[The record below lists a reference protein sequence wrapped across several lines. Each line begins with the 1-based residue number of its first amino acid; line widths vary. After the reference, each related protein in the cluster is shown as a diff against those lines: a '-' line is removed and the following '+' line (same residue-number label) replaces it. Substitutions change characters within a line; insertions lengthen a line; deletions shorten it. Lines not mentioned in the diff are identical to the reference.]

1 MCSKIQT
8 FSYAQVFQNNIL
20 KADLVKNSLGAVKLT
35 IYTSKPY
42 HDSLIVNKK
51 NDFEYVVL
59 MPETSN
65 SIVAKPSLASVS
77 DSVRYIDIKT
87 QQYQDNIKGYTK
99 ITILT
104 TKPIELS
111 PRAEVINTTKYIIND
126 NDYKELLAQAPKK
139 NVVNNNVSKKQSTNL
154 QTALPK
160 KTVTAV
166 SSPVLLKTKQS
177 LPKIESKALP
187 VKSPGVIVKKHVQQN
202 TTTKQ
207 PVQVIKKSNIIKQ
220 NKPAVLKP
228 AVVSKAIAPPV
239 VKKQEP
245 KKLAQ
250 TQTKPQVK
258 AALQAPLVS
267 QNIPKTVSSTA
278 DSVLKTVSNTTPITE
293 SNVVSLSPVET
304 AKNVLLNKNPYI
316 NKIINVVK
324 DNLFSV
330 ICLSLAA
337 FLLLLLL
344 VRRATK
350 GHIRQKEIFAQNLK
364 DQPTPSVDYSQ
375 NITEDMSWKEKFQTY
390 VETSNQVADKT
401 VDEGFILQDDSPN
414 LQSEDAA
421 FNDGLDA
428 LFSKDDLQSS
438 AVSQEQIS
446 ETGLLEEEYYNP
458 SQKFPEPSM
467 QDIDDEAQVNNESLG
482 SNLSDYEV
490 PSFDIN
496 NGVNDLDTLFD
507 EEEVSSNA
515 ALNSAF
521 DAQDL
526 IMNEI
531 QDGDSNLKDN
541 DLQTEAS
548 FDEEIYAQNEYLSD
562 LDELIDEGSDVEE
575 QAGAEYIKDEYS
587 IDQAKGFYLVDFED
601 TSALVGHIND
611 EIFVLKRFE
620 EKINAPLQARL
631 DEVEGNSSK
640 YMTKVGSFRGLVEVT
655 QNKMNLLIE
664 L

>member
-111 PRAEVINTTKYIIND
+111 PRAEVINTTKYNINE

-139 NVVNNNVSKKQSTNL
+139 NVVNNIVSKKQSTNL
-154 QTALPK
+154 QTVLPK

-166 SSPVLLKTKQS
+166 STPGLLKTKQF

-187 VKSPGVIVKKHVQQN
+187 VKSSGVIVKKHVQQN
-202 TTTKQ
+202 TIAKQ

-228 AVVSKAIAPPV
+228 AVVSKAIAPPG

-245 KKLAQ
+245 NKLAQ
-250 TQTKPQVK
+250 TQTKPQIK

-278 DSVLKTVSNTTPITE
+278 DSVLKTASTTTPITE

-344 VRRATK
+344 VRRAMK

-401 VDEGFILQDDSPN
+401 VDEGFILQDDSPS
-414 LQSEDAA
+414 LQSEDTAL
-421 FNDGLDA
+421 NDGLDA

-446 ETGLLEEEYYNP
+446 ETELLEEEYYNP

-496 NGVNDLDTLFD
+496 NEVNDLDTLFD
-507 EEEVSSNA
+507 EDEVSSNA

-526 IMNEI
+526 IMDEI

-541 DLQTEAS
+541 DLQTEGS

-562 LDELIDEGSDVEE
+562 LDELIDEDSDAEE